1 MSTQQPLSQA
11 EQIQQYQRELAEV
24 VGLLTEIRDMAS
36 QFSMLLPQRT
46 RPMFERVNA
55 KLTAYG
61 R

>member
-55 KLTAYG
+55 KLKAYG